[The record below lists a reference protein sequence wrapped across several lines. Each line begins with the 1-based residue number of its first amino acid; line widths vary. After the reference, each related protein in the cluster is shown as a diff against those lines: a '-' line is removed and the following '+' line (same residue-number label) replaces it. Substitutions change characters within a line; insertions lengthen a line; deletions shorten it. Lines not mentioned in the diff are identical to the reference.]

1 MTIPSPEPTSKSFDK
16 QRENPQEN
24 LANLRKKLQ
33 NFVVVNEQGH
43 NLGQV
48 RDVRLNPDRTVY
60 LVIAQ
65 PRGTGEQLAALSVRL
80 VEKINAH
87 LRQVLI
93 QGSALDPLAEPR
105 QNDGLNQ
112 TLPLS
117 ARNGETDSTAS
128 SQAIQPEQVR
138 EETIIPLLEER
149 LKLDYKRRKVGE
161 VIIRKKIEKRIVEV
175 PVYYERLI
183 VEQVS
188 PERKQLADVKLSEG
202 AIPDIELLA
211 AQPGSPIVNGEF
223 TSPLAARQ
231 ALDTIAESLDRR
243 CRRIR
248 IEIELADESLKDTY
262 QAWLNN
268 HAQEKKEQE

>member
-1 MTIPSPEPTSKSFDK
+1 MTIPSPESTSKSFNKFRD
-16 QRENPQEN
+16 NPQEG
-24 LANLRKKLQ
+24 LSSLRKKLE

-43 NLGQV
+43 SLGQV
-48 RDVRLNPDRTVY
+48 RDVRLNPDRSVY
-60 LVIAQ
+60 LVVAQ
-65 PRGTGEQLAALSVRL
+65 PKGTGEQLAALSVRL

-87 LRQVLI
+87 LRQVLVH
-93 QGSALDPLAEPR
+93 GSALDPLAEPR
-105 QNDGLNQ
+105 QGNGWNESP
-112 TLPLS
+112 PLS
-117 ARNGETDSTAS
+117 DRDEETVSTSS

-161 VIIRKKIEKRIVEV
+161 VIIRKKIETRMVEV

-188 PERKQLADVKLSEG
+188 PERKQLADVKLSDG
-202 AIPDIELLA
+202 DISDIELLA
-211 AQPGSPIVNGEF
+211 ARPGSPLVNGEF
-223 TSPLAARQ
+223 TSLLAARQ

-248 IEIELADESLKDTY
+248 IEIELVDESLKDTY

-268 HAQEKKEQE
+268 YSQETTGED